1 MKRSRLAAIL
11 AAALVLCA
19 CGEKKKNVASVA
31 PAETVSGSNVQEI
44 IKDAARKTCDTLEWR
59 GTKTL
64 VEISRTPD
72 NGGQTVTDEDN
83 IKYADN
89 VVNLR
94 IISGGNV
101 IVDKEIRKSM
111 FRDYMNAKSYEKYV
125 FEWIV
130 YNKTENGNLVFSA
143 SVANPA
149 QEDEFLSFAVTV
161 SPSGGISVS
170 KEENPVMATSEDIH
184 TDYE

>member
-1 MKRSRLAAIL
+1 MKKSRLAAIF

-31 PAETVSGSNVQEI
+31 PAETVSGNNMQEI
-44 IKDAARKTCDTLEWR
+44 IKDAARQTCDTLEWKGAR
-59 GTKTL
+59 TL
-64 VEISRTPD
+64 VKISRTPD

-83 IKYADN
+83 IKYVDN
-89 VVNLR
+89 VVSLK
-94 IISGGNV
+94 IVSGGNV
-101 IVDKEIRKSM
+101 IIDKEIRKSM
-111 FRDYMNAKSYEKYV
+111 FRDYMSAKSYSKYV

-149 QEDEFLSFAVTV
+149 QEDEFLSFAIAV
-161 SPSGGISVS
+161 SPSGSISIS
-170 KEENPVMATSEDIH
+170 KEDTPAMASPGDIQ
-184 TDYE
+184 TDYD